1 MKKFT
6 LKKDQEVNITSA
18 LKEAG
23 FEFDAH
29 QLLEFS
35 ACALQAREFAKFEF
49 TKNLS
54 DAIELIA
61 LAGEKMGFTREELAQ
76 LDVTEIFSGGSREA
90 LTKTW
95 QNAIARRVAER
106 EIKGKLILPPL
117 IFSEKDLDIINHF
130 VPRPNYITQKR
141 VQAEITRLNEVA
153 LEVEG
158 RIVMLE
164 NGDPGYDWI
173 FTRNPAGLITKY
185 GGVASHMSIRC
196 AEFGIPAA
204 IGCGVLYNQL
214 KHAKEVILDCR
225 GKRIQKCS

>member
-49 TKNLS
+49 TK
-54 DAIELIA
+54 
-61 LAGEKMGFTREELAQ
+61 K
-76 LDVTEIFSGGSREA
+76 DVTEIFSGGSREA

-117 IFSEKDLDIINHF
+117 IFSEKDLDHF
-130 VPRPNYITQKR
+130 F
-141 VQAEITRLNEVA
+141 E
-153 LEVEG
+153 
-158 RIVMLE
+158 
-164 NGDPGYDWI
+164 
-173 FTRNPAGLITKY
+173 
-185 GGVASHMSIRC
+185 
-196 AEFGIPAA
+196 
-204 IGCGVLYNQL
+204 
-214 KHAKEVILDCR
+214 
-225 GKRIQKCS
+225 